1 MMFDAWLNMLFLA
14 ILQGITEFIP
24 ISSSAHLV
32 LAQHWLGIAAPGI
45 LLELVLHAGSL
56 ISIVVFFRRRLT
68 GLLRSFFTT
77 GGEGRRYAAWIVLG
91 SIPAGAIGLLFH
103 EPLARR
109 FDAPAAT
116 GFFLIVTGLIL
127 LSSRLRPRR
136 DARPLSA
143 WIGLTVGAAQALA
156 ILPGI
161 SRSGATITTA
171 RRLGLSPKDAA
182 EFSFVLSIPVL
193 CGTTLLMLRDLHT
206 ASESGWSLPLLLFGM
221 IVSAVT
227 GYFALSILIRV
238 LKSGWFWAFGIY
250 CLVAGIAALIY
261 FSG

>member
-1 MMFDAWLNMLFLA
+1 MYNSWLTMLFLA
-14 ILQGITEFIP
+14 ILQGITEFLP
-24 ISSSAHLV
+24 VSSSGHLV
-32 LAQHWLGIAAPGI
+32 LAQHWLGVAAPGL

-56 ISIVVFFRRRLT
+56 ISIIFFFRRRLT
-68 GLLRSFFTT
+68 DLMVSFFTT
-77 GGEGRRYAAWIVLG
+77 GGEGRRYAALILLASV
-91 SIPAGAIGLLFH
+91 PAGAIGLLFR

-109 FDAPAAT
+109 FDAPSAT

-127 LSSRLRPRR
+127 LSSKLRPRH
-136 DARPLSA
+136 DTKSLN
-143 WIGLTVGAAQALA
+143 WYTGLTIGVSQALA

-193 CGTTLLMLRDLHT
+193 CGTTLLMVRDMHT
-206 ASESGWSLPLLLFGM
+206 ASDSGWTLPMLVFGM
-221 IVSAVT
+221 IVSAGI
-227 GYFALSILIRV
+227 GYVALSILLRV

-250 CLVAGIAALIY
+250 CLLAGTLALIQIR
-261 FSG
+261 G